1 MKLKTTMGGRCLQVD
16 DVFID
21 PDNIEWYQAGK
32 VSHDAMAAHAYKRE
46 LANLRKAAEETPRT
60 HERQLVL
67 NLLDVLDRRAAEI
80 LAGWLGEDRG

>member
-1 MKLKTTMGGRCLQVD
+1 MRLRTELVFPEGRKAWAQGELM
-16 DVFID
+16 
-21 PDNIEWYQAGK
+21 
-32 VSHDAMAAHAYKRE
+32 HDAMAAHAYKRE